1 MKEIREVWGSN
12 VDSELQF
19 FDQCLERF
27 NFLSFDTEFPGF
39 LQNTPRDAPE
49 SLRYSDLKFNVD
61 LMKLIQLGITLS
73 DGKGNICCTW
83 EFNFSDFDLER
94 DLHSEGSID
103 LLKNC
108 GINFEK
114 IRKYGVS
121 SEVFV
126 PKFLH
131 ILSRHRNIKWVTFH
145 GLYDLAYVLKLLMN
159 KPMPRSLFEFL
170 EVASMV
176 FGCVFDI
183 KFMAKHCNGL
193 LGGEIGLNK
202 VAKIL
207 GVERK
212 GAAHNAGSDS
222 FLIAT
227 IFAKVNMMPGFQER
241 DFSGCLY
248 GISSR
253 IGRLME
259 MVLPCYSQL
268 MVVAPARPPQ
278 AVIFC
283 PRLVICPLPVICPA
297 TVTILY
303 NV

>member
-19 FDQCLERF
+19 FSQCLERF
-27 NFLSFDTEFPGF
+27 NFFSFDTEFPGF
-39 LQNTPRDAPE
+39 LRNSPRDVPE

-61 LMKLIQLGITLS
+61 SMKIIQLGITLS
-73 DGKGNICCTW
+73 DGEDNICSTW

-94 DLHSEGSID
+94 DAHAEESID
-103 LLKNC
+103 LLKKC

-114 IRKYGVS
+114 FRKDGVS
-121 SEVFV
+121 SKVFV

-131 ILSRHRNIKWVTFH
+131 ILSRYRNIKWVTFH
-145 GLYDLAYVLKLLMN
+145 GLYDLAYVMKLLLN
-159 KPMPRSLFEFL
+159 KPMPRSLFEFA

-193 LGGEIGLNK
+193 LGGEIGLNS

-212 GAAHNAGSDS
+212 GVTHNAGSDS
-222 FLIAT
+222 LLSAT
-227 IFAKVNMMPGFQER
+227 VFARMKMMPGFQEGV
-241 DFSGCLY
+241 FSGCLY
-248 GISSR
+248 GISTR
-253 IGRLME
+253 IGRRMK
-259 MVLPCYSQL
+259 MVLPRYSQPMIL
-268 MVVAPARPPQ
+268 APVRQPS

-283 PRLVICPLPVICPA
+283 ARPVIRPLPVICP
-297 TVTILY
+297 VPMTIL
-303 NV
+303 